1 MIYHTSDR
9 KRPHQLDSDPYPRCW
24 LAARLAAVL
33 AGSLSCA
40 KNSTHINLS
49 LFSTL
54 YLYTIAIE
62 EKQNHALCKTR
73 TKRSFFQN
81 GNREIQGTVRKLA
94 FLSAETE
101 GPFLE
106 GPETFSSPKSRSEIP
121 NLLTTELFYSYITNR
136 GSLHTKNF
144 KRIHLSIFKTD

>member
-1 MIYHTSDR
+1 MLVGGAAGGSFGGKFIVCKTYH
-9 KRPHQLDSDPYPRCW
+9 
-24 LAARLAAVL
+24 A
-33 AGSLSCA
+33 
-40 KNSTHINLS
+40 HILS

-54 YLYTIAIE
+54 YYAIAIE

-94 FLSAETE
+94 FLSAETG

-106 GPETFSSPKSRSEIP
+106 GPKTFSSPKSRSEIS
-121 NLLTTELFYSYITNR
+121 NLLTTELFYSCILNTNR
-136 GSLHTKNF
+136 GSLHTKKF
-144 KRIHLSIFKTD
+144 QAYAPLYL